1 MTPKSDKAAARIAAA
16 EARTALFDAAPGAGA
31 SLAAH
36 FMATF
41 DPAPATTIAAYWP
54 MRSEIDTRPLLAAL
68 DGAGCLCLLPVVAE
82 RGAPLL
88 FRRWT
93 PGAEL
98 TISGF
103 GVSEPGADA
112 AEARPEI
119 VVVPLLGFDGE
130 GRRIGYGGGYYDRT
144 LAALRKGGNRPLT
157 AVGAAF
163 AGQRLDRAPE
173 ESFDQRLD
181 WIVTEAGATQFT

>member
-1 MTPKSDKAAARIAAA
+1 M
-16 EARTALFDAAPGAGA
+16 
-31 SLAAH
+31 
-36 FMATF
+36 
-41 DPAPATTIAAYWP
+41 
-54 MRSEIDTRPLLAAL
+54 
-68 DGAGCLCLLPVVAE
+68 VAE

>member
-1 MTPKSDKAAARIAAA
+1 
-16 EARTALFDAAPGAGA
+16 LFDAAPGAGA

-41 DPAPATTIAAYWP
+41 DPAPATTVAAYWP
-54 MRSEIDTRPLLAAL
+54 MRSEIDTRPLLTAL
-68 DGAGCLCLLPVVAE
+68 DGAGCWCLLPVVAE
-82 RGAPLL
+82 AGAPLV

-98 TISGF
+98 TVGGF

-112 AEARPEI
+112 AEARPEM

-130 GRRIGYGGGYYDRT
+130 GRRLGYGGGYYDRT
-144 LAALRKGGNRPLT
+144 LAALRQGAGPLT

-181 WIVTEAGATQFT
+181 WIVTEAGAMQFS